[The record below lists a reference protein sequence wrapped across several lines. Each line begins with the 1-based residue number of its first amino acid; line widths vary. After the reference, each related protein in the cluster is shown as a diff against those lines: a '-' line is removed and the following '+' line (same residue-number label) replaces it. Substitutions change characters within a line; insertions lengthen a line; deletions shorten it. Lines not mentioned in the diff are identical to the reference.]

1 MQIGKDKVVAIDYTL
16 TDPQGQVL
24 DTSRGRGPLSYLHGT
39 GNIIRGLEQALEG
52 RGTGDTLQVQIP
64 PEQAYGEKDPAM
76 VQAVPRAAFRGITD
90 IKPGMQFQ
98 AQHRGGQ
105 QVVTVVGVSDEE
117 VTVDANHPL
126 AGMTLNFDVNI
137 VSVRDATAEE
147 LQHGHAHG
155 PGGHQHQ

>member
-24 DTSRGRGPLSYLHGT
+24 DTSQGREPLSYVHGT

-52 RGTGDTLQVQIP
+52 KGTGDTLQVQIP
-64 PEQAYGEKDPAM
+64 PDQAYGEKDPAM

-98 AQHRGGQ
+98 AQNQGAQ
-105 QVVTVVGVSDEE
+105 QVVTVVGVTDEE

-126 AGMTLNFDVNI
+126 AGVTLNFDVNI
-137 VSVRDATAEE
+137 VSVRDATPEE

-155 PGGHQHQ
+155 VGGQQH